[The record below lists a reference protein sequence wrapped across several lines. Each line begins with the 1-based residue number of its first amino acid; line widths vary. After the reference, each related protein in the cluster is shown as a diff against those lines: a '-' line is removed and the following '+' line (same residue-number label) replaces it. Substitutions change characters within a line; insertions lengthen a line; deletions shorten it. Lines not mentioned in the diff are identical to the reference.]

1 MSTIKSIALTLAVTF
16 AGTVSPGARAGEE
29 GAKGLFVTQLERP
42 GQAMNT
48 GVQYWIEL
56 HRNGRVWR
64 VNNRVPFRSGDRIRF
79 HVRPNIT
86 GFAYILLKSG
96 SRGEQSLLFPDPA
109 RGDDNH
115 VAAGQDYALPADSY
129 LAFDENPGTEKVG
142 LLISRQPVDAAA
154 YLSTPDTE
162 KTLIACAS
170 TGSKD
175 LIPSRIVLAFSPPA
189 QPAPIAAEHPAP
201 PPRASAPAK
210 PASHKAATAAG
221 STRKAGLRARAGP
234 AKARPRQPD
243 AGVVTVVKTDPGG
256 VLTVDVALEHR

>member
-56 HRNGRVWR
+56 HRKGRVWR

-142 LLISRQPVDAAA
+142 LLIYRKPVD
-154 YLSTPDTE
+154 
-162 KTLIACAS
+162 
-170 TGSKD
+170 
-175 LIPSRIVLAFSPPA
+175 
-189 QPAPIAAEHPAP
+189 AEHPAP